1 MTIVSIIRSN
11 MAKRPLSTGLTVLS
25 VALASALILSVN
37 TIQRQTD
44 ESYRQTSAGFD
55 LILAAKGSP
64 MQTALNTLYH
74 LETSTGVIP
83 FAVYQAA
90 LRDPRVEA
98 AYPFYVGDSYR
109 GLRVVGTV
117 QRYLAQGEPSKDRRF
132 ELAAGRLFE
141 GLNEV
146 VLGAEAARRT
156 GHAIG
161 DTLVLSHGLTE
172 PQAGAERLEHDAHPV
187 VVTGVLRPTGTAHD
201 RVLFT
206 DLRTTAGLHEI
217 RPHHDDTHAHEHA
230 PHVPTVSDVDAVALK
245 MKNPQLAMQVAGT
258 LNFPTPENPVLRMNM
273 ARDPYFGFKPGVMAV
288 LPAQQIAALMAI
300 VGNAE
305 RVLRILSVLVLVVAL
320 ATVLVALINTMD
332 SRRRDL
338 AVFRALGARRG
349 QLLRIMVGE
358 ASVLVL
364 IGSVMGWLACQV
376 LLSLLAPVLLET
388 AGVRI
393 AAFHSIPQ
401 DLAIVGGLAAASVL
415 VGLLPGWS
423 AYRSDPIRH
432 LQPS

>member
-1 MTIVSIIRSN
+1 MTTFSIIRSN
-11 MAKRPLSTGLTVLS
+11 MGKRPLSTGLTVLS

-83 FAVYQAA
+83 FAVYQTA

-132 ELAAGRLFE
+132 ELAVGRLFE

-146 VLGAEAARRT
+146 VMGSEAARRT
-156 GHAIG
+156 GHQVG

-172 PQAGAERLEHDAHPV
+172 PPAGAERLEHDAHPV
-187 VVTGVLRPTGTAHD
+187 VVTGILRPTGTAHD

-206 DLRTTAGLHEI
+206 DVRTTAGLHEV
-217 RPHHDDTHAHEHA
+217 RPHHGDAHAHDHDSHQ
-230 PHVPTVSDVDAVALK
+230 PVVSDVDAVALK
-245 MKNPQLAMQVAGT
+245 MKNPQLALQVAGT
-258 LNFPTPENPVLRMNM
+258 LNFPTPDNPVLRMNM
-273 ARDPYFGFKPGVMAV
+273 ARDPYFAFKPGVMAV

-305 RVLRILSVLVLVVAL
+305 RVLRILSVLVLVVAFV
-320 ATVLVALINTMD
+320 TVLVALVNTMD

-358 ASVLVL
+358 AGALVV
-364 IGSVMGWLACQV
+364 IGSVFGWLGCQI
-376 LLSLLAPVLLET
+376 LLASLAPVLLQT

-393 AAFHSIPQ
+393 AAFHSIPL
-401 DLAIVGGLAAASVL
+401 DLSVLAMMAAASLL

-423 AYRSDPIRH
+423 AYRSDPVRH

>member
-1 MTIVSIIRSN
+1 MTTFSIIRAN
-11 MAKRPLSTGLTVLS
+11 MVKRPLSTGLTVLS
-25 VALASALILSVN
+25 VALASALILSVG

-64 MQTALNTLYH
+64 MQTVLNTLYH

-83 FAVYQAA
+83 FSVYQTA

-98 AYPFYVGDSYR
+98 VYPFYVGDSYR

-117 QRYLAQGEPSKDRRF
+117 QRFLAQGEPSKDRRF
-132 ELAAGRLFE
+132 ELADGRFFD

-146 VLGAEAARRT
+146 VMGSEAARRT
-156 GHAIG
+156 GHSLG

-172 PQAGAERLEHDAHPV
+172 PQPGVERLEHDAHPV
-187 VVTGVLRPTGTAHD
+187 VVVGILSPTGTAHD

-206 DLRTTAGLHEI
+206 DLRTTAGLHEV
-217 RPHHDDTHAHEHA
+217 RPHDGHDHDHAA
-230 PHVPTVSDVDAVALK
+230 HVPVVTEVDAVALK
-245 MKNPQLAMQVAGT
+245 MKNPQLALQVAGT

-273 ARDPYFGFKPGVMAV
+273 ARDPYFPFKPGLMAV
-288 LPAQQIAALMAI
+288 VPAQQIAALMAI
-300 VGNAE
+300 IGNAE
-305 RVLRILSVLVLVVAL
+305 RVLRLVAILVLIVAL
-320 ATVLVALINTMD
+320 VTVLVALVNTMD

-358 ASVLVL
+358 AAGLVL
-364 IGSVMGWLACQV
+364 LGSILGWLASQT
-376 LLSLLAPVLLET
+376 LLAVLAPILLET

-393 AAFHSIPQ
+393 EAFVSLKE
-401 DLAIVGGLAAASVL
+401 DAIVLALLASASIL

>member
-1 MTIVSIIRSN
+1 MTTYSIIRSN
-11 MAKRPLSTGLTVLS
+11 LAKRRFSTGLTILS
-25 VALASALILSVN
+25 VALASALILSVT

-64 MQTALNTLYH
+64 MQTVLNTIYH

-83 FAVYQAA
+83 FSVYQTA

-98 AYPFYVGDSYR
+98 VYPFYVGDSYA

-117 QRYLAQGEPSKDRRF
+117 LRFLAQGEPSKDRRF
-132 ELAAGRLFE
+132 VIAEGRFFD

-146 VLGAEAARRT
+146 VMGSEAARRT
-156 GHAIG
+156 DHAIG

-172 PQAGAERLEHDAHPV
+172 PQPGVERLEHDAHPV
-187 VVTGVLRPTGTAHD
+187 VLVGILEPTGTAHD

-206 DLRTTAGLHEI
+206 DVRTTAGLHAVVS
-217 RPHHDDTHAHEHA
+217 HDTHDHDHDHGARDPVVTEL
-230 PHVPTVSDVDAVALK
+230 DAVALK
-245 MKNPQLAMQVAGT
+245 MKNPQLALQVAGT
-258 LNFPTPENPVLRMNM
+258 LNFPTPDNPVLRMNM

-288 LPAQQIAALMAI
+288 VPAQQIAALMAI
-300 VGNAE
+300 IGNAE
-305 RVLRILSVLVLVVAL
+305 RVLRIVAVLVLIVAL
-320 ATVLVALINTMD
+320 VTVLVALINTMD

-349 QLLRIMVGE
+349 QLMRIMVGE
-358 ASVLVL
+358 AASLVL
-364 IGSVMGWLACQV
+364 IGSLIGWLGSQI
-376 LLSLLAPVLLET
+376 LLIALTPVLLDT

-393 AAFHSIPQ
+393 EAFASLTTDALLLAQLALASI
-401 DLAIVGGLAAASVL
+401 L